1 MCVKIKKISKIS
13 ILFKKLFAILIFCSL
28 CTHLLENFK
37 SQIHVE
43 KVKKSILRKI
53 ISFENNLNLSK
64 QVFDDF
70 RRINCDNKLLE
81 GNQKFNKSNNPE
93 VSVIITI
100 HNQAYYIHKCLRSVQ
115 NQSIKNIEIII
126 VDDCSLDNSLE
137 IIKDFQKNDERIL
150 LISQDSNVG
159 KMKSRADGIRKA
171 KGKYITIIDGDDAF
185 IHKDI
190 LKNCLYIFSLFYYL
204 NYS

>member
-1 MCVKIKKISKIS
+1 M
-13 ILFKKLFAILIFCSL
+13 
-28 CTHLLENFK
+28 HLLENFK

-126 VDDCSLDNSLE
+126 VDDCSLD
-137 IIKDFQKNDERIL
+137 
-150 LISQDSNVG
+150 
-159 KMKSRADGIRKA
+159 
-171 KGKYITIIDGDDAF
+171 TII
-185 IHKDI
+185 IE
-190 LKNCLYIFSLFYYL
+190 
-204 NYS
+204 